1 MSETCFILAP
11 RADNIF
17 QLHKRFLSVVY
28 RKSLHVLETLTNLR
42 SVFGWSRYIGY
53 IGLKGMCPSDR
64 IRIRRHQGS
73 TGKLHRLQR
82 KPNMCLMRPPAFKPL
97 RECTVPK
104 EAVSVLG
111 SGFILRTAVVNK
123 VRSFLSFACPL
134 LTIVTPRFLVDR
146 HEWA

>member
-64 IRIRRHQGS
+64 IRIRRHQGP
-73 TGKLHRLQR
+73 TGKLHRLQC
-82 KPNMCLMRPPAFKPL
+82 KPNMRLMRPPAFKSL
-97 RECTVPK
+97 RECRPVPK
-104 EAVSVLG
+104 EAVSMLG
-111 SGFILRTAVVNK
+111 SGFTLRTGSEQSTK
-123 VRSFLSFACPL
+123 LSIFFLSLADDCHPSFS
-134 LTIVTPRFLVDR
+134 RG
-146 HEWA
+146 